1 MTDGSSSGFGRTL
14 RDARERRGISLRD
27 ISNTTKIAMGAL
39 EALERNDLARLPGG
53 IFSRGIVRSYAIEVG
68 LDPDTAIQDF
78 IAQFPP
84 DSKTARHP
92 APTAPEDHEAI
103 ESDRRTATTFVRL
116 IALSIPIAVA
126 LVYFG
131 TAGRRVSTPSEVGLP
146 PVPDPGTVDPS
157 QASRGNPLADQPS
170 GSSSAAP
177 AAAVPATLRAV
188 DSSAASESPERLRV
202 TVSALREVWL
212 SVSVDGE
219 KTFER
224 LVRPGEQHTLEGR
237 LELVL
242 TAADASAIVLAV
254 NGGEARPLG
263 PDRQAGTKR
272 VNITNLREFAPTR

>member
-1 MTDGSSSGFGRTL
+1 
-14 RDARERRGISLRD
+14 
-27 ISNTTKIAMGAL
+27 
-39 EALERNDLARLPGG
+39 
-53 IFSRGIVRSYAIEVG
+53 VRSYAIEVG

-157 QASRGNPLADQPS
+157 
-170 GSSSAAP
+170 SAAP
-177 AAAVPATLRAV
+177 AAGVPATLRAV
-188 DSSAASESPERLRV
+188 DSSTASESTERLRV

-224 LVRPGEQHTLEGR
+224 LVRPGEQHMLEAR

-272 VNITNLREFAPTR
+272 VNITNLREYAPTR